1 MIKHSENRKY
11 KLSGSVVMTNKK
23 LSKILKAFSDENR
36 RLILWF
42 LQKRELCVC
51 ELEQLLPISQP
62 TISNHL
68 RMLSDLDLVDSYKEG
83 RWVIYQKKYNQDALV
98 ISILKSI
105 YCVMDLTEQYESQLE
120 KLKIICKDNLC

>member
-1 MIKHSENRKY
+1 MITS
-11 KLSGSVVMTNKK
+11 KK

-83 RWVIYQKKYNQDALV
+83 RWVIYQKKCNQDALV
-98 ISILKSI
+98 INILKPI
-105 YCVMDLTEQYESQLE
+105 YCAMDLTGQYESQLE
-120 KLKIICKDNLC
+120 KLKIIFKDNLC

>member
-1 MIKHSENRKY
+1 
-11 KLSGSVVMTNKK
+11 MTNKK

>member
-1 MIKHSENRKY
+1 M
-11 KLSGSVVMTNKK
+11 MTNKK

-51 ELEQLLPISQP
+51 ELEQLLPISQS